1 MSSLYHELSPHI
13 WEWALCTMNY
23 HPIFENELF
32 VSWTITPYWS
42 VLYLFGGFP
51 SGSCA
56 IMKCCFCTFSASPVA
71 SELPKIPFVKLV
83 PEGNPPHLLEMH
95 VFASDS
101 ISVWKVAGRKSVEL
115 SLRNVPV
122 GCKEGNPLSRKY
134 TLPFFKFTW
143 ALKLKAPILWSLDAK
158 NWLTGKDPDAG
169 KGGERGWDG

>member
-23 HPIFENELF
+23 HPIFESELF

-71 SELPKIPFVKLV
+71 SELPKIPFLKLV
-83 PEGNPPHLLEMH
+83 PEGNSQSSRELQEGIHKSLAKTRCAHVWDQNSPIQIKLEDMLCERNQVQKQKHCRIPLLWNTQNRQIQR
-95 VFASDS
+95 D
-101 ISVWKVAGRKSVEL
+101 RK
-115 SLRNVPV
+115 
-122 GCKEGNPLSRKY
+122 
-134 TLPFFKFTW
+134 
-143 ALKLKAPILWSLDAK
+143 
-158 NWLTGKDPDAG
+158 
-169 KGGERGWDG
+169 